1 MAYAVVAY
9 RDGKSPLAK
18 FVTTDK
24 DEADAM
30 VEEHNGG
37 ARGTTYYQV
46 EDYDPNTHTGQPK
59 MTADALAEVGY
70 QAQAE
75 GQANRIAKGYT
86 HPGAEKGEDPP
97 KDDDKKTPNK

>member
-46 EDYDPNTHTGQPK
+46 EDYDPAKHTGQPK
-59 MTADALAEVGY
+59 MTPDAEAEIGPLTLAEGGSKR
-70 QAQAE
+70 AAM
-75 GQANRIAKGYT
+75 GYT
-86 HPGAEKGEDPP
+86 HPGAEKGEAPEDA
-97 KDDDKKTPNK
+97 DDNKK